1 MGKKRFSQEQIVT
14 PLRQIEVMTGQDNEN
29 FYNLNGRRRGELH
42 SNESR

>member
-29 FYNLNGRRRGELH
+29 FYNLWSPIGPELP
-42 SNESR
+42 